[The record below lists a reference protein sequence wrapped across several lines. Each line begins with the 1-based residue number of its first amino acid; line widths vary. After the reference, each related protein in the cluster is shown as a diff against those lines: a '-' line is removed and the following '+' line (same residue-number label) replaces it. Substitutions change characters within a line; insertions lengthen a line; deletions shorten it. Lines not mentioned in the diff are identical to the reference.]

1 MVKKLPEQKGM
12 KPLAVPFSLTI
23 LKKCIKYKIDTGL
36 VKHLHLFDLQCL
48 IIQFETQDVL
58 DYLKH
63 QEKERLRS
71 QGIKEVKDISG
82 ADAVKFLGR

>member
-1 MVKKLPEQKGM
+1 MTKKLPEQKGM

-23 LKKCIKYKIDTGL
+23 FKKCIKYGIDTTL

-48 IIQFETQDVL
+48 IIQLETQDVL
-58 DYLKH
+58 AYLRQ
-63 QEKERLRS
+63 QEREQLRS

-82 ADAVKFLGR
+82 ADAIKFLGR